1 MRVVA
6 LVLLALAGAAS
17 ATQRRKLRADATGRD
32 VDLDD
37 SMFRFLMEST
47 APPAAGE
54 EAAGADASARRRT
67 QTTAGTETLT
77 GSLYDTGCFETRAG
91 GSWGFCGGL
100 SCKDTYVTST
110 GPPTAPIDGVSGSYA
125 ATNSKNSQASN
136 AAGTFFTADTAQP
149 YLERSSDPDH
159 TNWSPGPG
167 PCVTT
172 CTQSTADV
180 CSASFLASTLTGDG
194 VRYAYC
200 NDKWLI
206 ITSDGS
212 PGGIYT
218 PNMDD
223 TPFPPGGSCSSAQQD
238 AGSGADCRTG
248 METVDE
254 TRPDTM
260 YFPLN
265 VEDLATSAPAN
276 NVGVYEC
283 GDGTETLTDSS
294 GGACGA
300 SKTHRAE

>member
-47 APPAAGE
+47 
-54 EAAGADASARRRT
+54 EAVGADASARRRT

-91 GSWGFCGGL
+91 GSWGFCGGV

-110 GPPTAPIDGVSGSYA
+110 GPPTAPIDGASGSYA

-136 AAGTFFTADTAQP
+136 AAGTSFTADTAQP
-149 YLERSSDPDH
+149 YLERSSDADH
-159 TNWSPGPG
+159 TNWSPTGA
-167 PCVTT
+167 CDTS

-200 NDKWLI
+200 NDKWLV

-223 TPFPPGGSCSSAQQD
+223 TPFPPGGSCSSAQQA

-283 GDGTETLTDSS
+283 GDGTDSSLTDSS